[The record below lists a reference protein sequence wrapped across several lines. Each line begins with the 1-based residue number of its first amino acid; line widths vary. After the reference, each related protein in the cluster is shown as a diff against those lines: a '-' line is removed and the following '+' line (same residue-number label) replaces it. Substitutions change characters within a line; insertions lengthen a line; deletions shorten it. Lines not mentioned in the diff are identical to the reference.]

1 MCENKE
7 ESLRKRILE
16 AKKYQ
21 KMAIGALFSEEQREH
36 MDVIGKE
43 MKTVLVNGLLD
54 VLEETGTMDRVM
66 QYAMDYFFETAKNNG
81 ADAESRNGEESNGNA
96 KGNSNNKG
104 IGYKESCEQTKD
116 HIEKEGSNKKSS
128 VRKVMVGS

>member
-7 ESLRKRILE
+7 DSLRKRILE

-21 KMAIGALFSEEQREH
+21 KMAIGALLSEEQREH
-36 MDVIGKE
+36 VDAIGKE

-54 VLEETGTMDRVM
+54 VLEETGTMERVM
-66 QYAMDYFFETAKNNG
+66 QYAMNYFFETEKNN
-81 ADAESRNGEESNGNA
+81 DEKTESSNGEESNGDA
-96 KGNSNNKG
+96 KGSSQD
-104 IGYKESCEQTKD
+104 IGYGHRESCEQKKD
-116 HIEKEGSNKKSS
+116 PIEKEAKNKKST

>member
-1 MCENKE
+1 MCETME
-7 ESLRKRILE
+7 DSLRKRILE

-21 KMAIGALFSEEQREH
+21 KMAMRALLPEEQREH

-66 QYAMDYFFETAKNNG
+66 QYAMNYFFETEKNNNEKT
-81 ADAESRNGEESNGNA
+81 ESSNGEESNGDA
-96 KGNSNNKG
+96 KGSSRD
-104 IGYKESCEQTKD
+104 IGYGHRESCEQKKD
-116 HIEKEGSNKKSS
+116 SIEKEGSNKKSS
-128 VRKVMVGS
+128 VRKVVVGS

>member
-7 ESLRKRILE
+7 DSLRKRILE

-21 KMAIGALFSEEQREH
+21 KMAIRALLPEEQREH
-36 MDVIGKE
+36 MDIIGKE

-66 QYAMDYFFETAKNNG
+66 QYAMNSFFETEKNNG
-81 ADAESRNGEESNGNA
+81 ADTESSNCEESNGNA
-96 KGNSNNKG
+96 KTNSHNKG
-104 IGYKESCEQTKD
+104 NGYKGSCEQTKD
-116 HIEKEGSNKKSS
+116 HIEKEANNKKST
-128 VRKVMVGS
+128 VRKVMVG